1 MKILVISDIH
11 GKKEKINL
19 IKVEAGK
26 ADLVIFGGDF
36 CDITNP
42 DSGDEILKELLHCN
56 ENLFAVIGN
65 HDEIDFKDTLEQY
78 DVSIEGSLS
87 SFGGLLFTGS
97 GGATP
102 FSNDTPNER
111 SEDCIVGDLKQ
122 VLSSDSGG
130 GDRAWSNLVLVVHNP
145 PFGTDCDKIPGD
157 IHVGSKMLRSYIEEI
172 KPVLVVTGH
181 IHESQGISKIGETF
195 VINPGALAAGE
206 YAWVYISPDGKSKWN
221 VEKIDLMKK

>member
-11 GKKEKINL
+11 GKKEKIPL
-19 IKVEAGK
+19 IKEEARK

-36 CDITNP
+36 CDVSAP
-42 DSGDEILKELLHCN
+42 DSGEEILKDLLHCN

-111 SEDCIVGDLKQ
+111 SEDSIVGDLKA
-122 VLSSDSGG
+122 VLSSGPAEPDK
-130 GDRAWSNLVLVVHNP
+130 AWSNLVLVVHNP
-145 PFGTDCDKIPGD
+145 PFDTDCDRIPGG
-157 IHVGSKMLRSYIEEI
+157 IHVGSKQLRTYIEEL

-181 IHESQGISKIGETF
+181 IHESQGFSKIGESF
-195 VINPGALAAGE
+195 ILNPGSLAAGE
-206 YAWVYISPDGKSKWN
+206 YALVEISPKDKSRWN
-221 VEKIDLMKK
+221 VEKIDLIKK